1 MGLKNNKLKDIR
13 NVIKDNILN
22 VKIENNFM
30 VKSQIK

>member
-30 VKSQIK
+30 VKS

>member
-13 NVIKDNILN
+13 NAIKDNILN

-30 VKSQIK
+30 VKS